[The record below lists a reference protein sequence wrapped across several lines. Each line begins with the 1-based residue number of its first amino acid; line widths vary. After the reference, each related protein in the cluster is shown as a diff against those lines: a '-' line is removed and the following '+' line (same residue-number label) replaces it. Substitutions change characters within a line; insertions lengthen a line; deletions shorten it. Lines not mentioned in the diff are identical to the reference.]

1 MININFDNPYLLLLI
16 IPVFAAILVPYF
28 IAIRKENKS
37 RAAVAA
43 LAIHLVISMLVIL
56 AAAGMSNVTVITKT
70 ELYVVADVSYS
81 SDSTLDLVDEYIA
94 DIEKNL
100 PKNSEM
106 GVVTFAKNYRLHTPL
121 GEKITSVKDSRVN
134 RSATDLVSAL
144 KYTSTLFSDNAIKKI
159 VIITDGMFT
168 DPTSSSSLARM
179 IADMKSNDV
188 YVDAIYL
195 NSNLDED
202 SKEIQIS
209 SVDFADSVYNGRESS
224 ASILV
229 ESTFDT
235 DVIVTLTKN
244 GIPYREKAVSLVSG
258 YNIVNFD
265 LDTSEAGEYTYEA
278 SLTSREDT
286 SDKNNA
292 MSFTQSIHD
301 GLRILLIT
309 GDNADV
315 TTVSKLYGDGAEID
329 SYVQPTPAGVNAF
342 PKPFNVPCTVE
353 DLCWYD
359 EIIISNADIRA
370 ISNCDTFISSLDTV
384 VSLYGK
390 SLITA
395 GNNKIQNADGG
406 SLKEL
411 EDLLP
416 VRFGNNDSDPKLY
429 TLVIDSSRS
438 MEFRNFDYFRMAKLS
453 ASYLLDMLGEDD
465 YFSIITFSGDVYNL
479 VPPKKASAENI
490 SDAIKVVNNL
500 DVTQGTMIGSALEAA
515 LNMMVP
521 LNFDEKQIML
531 ISDGM
536 SFEGGATLVDDPL
549 AMADMLKA
557 NGITVSTLN
566 AGNKEVLGI
575 TTMKNIADRAGGKYY
590 FCESSE
596 NLESVMFNEIAD
608 DVTETEI
615 IGKTEIIVNR
625 PSDSVLD
632 GVDSLSAIN
641 GYVYAKKKASAGTVL
656 SAVYTKS
663 GGGTVEVPIYAYWS
677 YGTGRVVT
685 LTTSLG
691 GEWVRNWQSGGGN
704 LFLKNIITSNI
715 PEKRI
720 DYPYTVNVEFDGRYS
735 HIEILPAE
743 VNPDAT
749 VTITLCQPDGSEL
762 SDVLLLDSHGYF
774 YSAETGAIGKYTV
787 KIDYNWSTKT
797 YSSETYYDISYSPE
811 YDSFA
816 SSSPA
821 SLHAIMRNNG
831 SVYEDSDVDL
841 SNEEG
846 KVATYILRFTV
857 PFMAIA
863 AILYIVDTII
873 RKLQWADI
881 ESLFKS
887 KKKSE
892 ELTK

>member
-1 MININFDNPYLLLLI
+1 MINISFDNPYLLLLI
-16 IPVFAAILVPYF
+16 IPLFAAILVPYF

-37 RAAVAA
+37 RAAVVG
-43 LAIHLVISMLVIL
+43 LVMHLVISLLIIL

-81 SDSTLDLVDEYIA
+81 ADNSLDTVDRYIR

-100 PKNSEM
+100 PKNTEM

-121 GEKITSVKDSRVN
+121 GEEITSVSESRVN
-134 RSATDLVSAL
+134 RSSTDLVSAL
-144 KYTSTLFSDNAIKKI
+144 KYTNTLFSDNAIKKI

-168 DPTSSSSLARM
+168 DPDSTGKLAAM
-179 IADMKSNDV
+179 IADMKSEDV
-188 YVDAIYL
+188 YIDAIYL
-195 NSNLDED
+195 DSNLSDGA
-202 SKEIQIS
+202 KEIQVS
-209 SVDFADSVYNGRESS
+209 SVDFADSVYKGREAV

-235 DVIVTLTKN
+235 DVIITLTRN
-244 GIPYREKAVSLVSG
+244 GIPYREKAVSLIFG
-258 YNIVNFD
+258 YNVVNFN
-265 LDTSEAGEYTYEA
+265 LDTAEPGEYTYEA
-278 SLTSREDT
+278 TVTSREDT

-292 MSFTQSIHD
+292 MSFTQCVSD

-309 GDNADV
+309 GDRSEINV
-315 TTVSKLYGDGAEID
+315 VSELYGEGAEID
-329 SYVQPTPAGVNAF
+329 AYVQPAPAGVNSF
-342 PKPFNVPCTVE
+342 PTPFHVPFTVE

-359 EIIISNADIRA
+359 EIILSNVDVRA

-395 GNNKIQNADGG
+395 GNNKIQNAEGG
-406 SLKEL
+406 SLKAL

-416 VRFGNNDSDPKLY
+416 VRFGNDDSDPKLY

-453 ASYLLDMLGEDD
+453 ASYLLDMLDEED

-479 VPPKKASAENI
+479 VPPKKASEENI
-490 SDAIKVVNNL
+490 SEAVKIVNNL
-500 DVTQGTMIGSALEAA
+500 DVTQGTMRGSALEAA
-515 LNMMVP
+515 LNMMSP
-521 LNFDEKQIML
+521 LNFNEKQIML

-557 NGITVSTLN
+557 NNITVSTLN
-566 AGNKEVLGI
+566 AGNREQLGI
-575 TTMKNIADRAGGKYY
+575 TTMKNIASRGGGKYY

-596 NLESVMFNEIAD
+596 NLEDVMFNEIAD

-615 IGKTEIIVNR
+615 VGRTEIIINR
-625 PSDSVLD
+625 PSDSVLE
-632 GVDSLSAIN
+632 GVSSLGPIN
-641 GYVYAKKKASAGTVL
+641 GYVYAKKKAGAGTVL
-656 SAVYTKS
+656 STVYTKS
-663 GGGTVEVPIYAYWS
+663 GGGTVEAPIYAYWS
-677 YGTGRVVT
+677 YGTGRVAS
-685 LTTSLG
+685 LTTNLSG
-691 GEWVRNWQSGGGN
+691 NWIRGWNNEDGR
-704 LFLKNIITSNI
+704 LFLKNIISSNI

-720 DYPYTVNVEFDGRYS
+720 DYPYTVSVDFDGRYS
-735 HIEILPAE
+735 HIEIIPAV

-749 VTITLCQPDGSEL
+749 VTVSVTLPDGSEL
-762 SDVLLLDSHGYF
+762 GEVLTLDSYGYF
-774 YSAETGAIGKYTV
+774 YSAETGAVGKYTV
-787 KIDYNWSTKT
+787 NVTYNWSTKS

-816 SSSPA
+816 VSSPA
-821 SLHAIMRNNG
+821 SLYAIMRDNG
-831 SVYEDSDVDL
+831 TVNEDSDVDL

-846 KVATYILRFTV
+846 KVATYVLKFAV

-863 AILYIVDTII
+863 ALLYVVDTII

-881 ESLFKS
+881 QSLFKS
-887 KKKSE
+887 RKNNE
-892 ELTK
+892 EVTK